1 MPDKSQSTPR
11 LIDSIN
17 LPSDV
22 RKLDQA
28 QLERLAGELREEIIS
43 VVSQTGG
50 HLAPSLGVVELTL
63 ALMSVFDFD
72 HDKLV
77 WDVGHQAYA
86 WKLLTGRKDEFHT
99 LRTKDGV
106 SGFPKMAESPYDHFG
121 VGHSSTSISAALG
134 MTVAREL
141 SGKKNEVI
149 SVIGDGSMT
158 AGLAFEGLNQAG
170 HVDKKMLVILNDN
183 EMSISKNVGA
193 MSHFMSR
200 NLSSRWVRRFKK
212 DVETILNAVPAIGEE
227 MLNYARRS
235 EHSLKS
241 FFTPG
246 MLFEAFHFNYMG
258 PIDGHDIKAL
268 QRAFRLYQDLDE
280 PVLLHVLTKKGKGY
294 APAESNPTF
303 FHGVGRFEPETGQA
317 KKVAKLNAVPTYTEV
332 FGNTLCDLAEQD
344 DRIVAITAAMPEGT
358 GTACFE
364 KKFSERFVDVG
375 ICEQHAVT
383 FAAGLATQGY
393 RPFVAIYST
402 FMQRAYDQI
411 VHDVCLQNLPVI
423 FCLDRGG
430 IVGEDGPTHHGVFDL
445 SYMRHIPNMTVLV
458 PSNESELAD
467 CMATALAHN
476 GPVAIRYPRGAGYGV
491 PLKEK
496 PEPFTIGTGEVLLE
510 GSGVAVVAVGSRTYP
525 ALEAVKE
532 LAAETGKQATVF
544 NARCV
549 KPLPKEQLLEL
560 ASTHDS
566 LLLLEENALQGGFSS
581 AVLELLSDNDALQ
594 NCRVKRLG
602 IPDQWVE
609 HGAQVELREQ
619 LGINKSG
626 IKEAVQDLFAKK

>member
-1 MPDKSQSTPR
+1 MPEKSNHSPR
-11 LIDSIN
+11 LLDNIT

-22 RKLDQA
+22 RKLDLA
-28 QLERLAGELREEIIS
+28 QLETLAGELRSEIIS
-43 VVSQTGG
+43 VVSQNGG

-86 WKLLTGRKDEFHT
+86 WKLLTGRKDAFST

-106 SGFPKMAESPYDHFG
+106 SGFPKIAECKYDHFG

-134 MTVAREL
+134 MTVARDL
-141 SGKKNEVI
+141 AGKKNDVI
-149 SVIGDGSMT
+149 SIIGDGSMT

-212 DVETILNAVPAIGEE
+212 DVETILTSVPAIGEE
-227 MLNYARRS
+227 MLNYAKRS

-294 APAESNPTF
+294 APAESNPTY
-303 FHGVGRFEPETGQA
+303 FHGVGRFEPETGLAQKAA
-317 KKVAKLNAVPTYTEV
+317 KGTSVPTYTEV
-332 FGNTLCDLAEQD
+332 FGKTLCELAEHD
-344 DRIVAITAAMPEGT
+344 ERILAITAAMPEGT

-364 KKFSERFVDVG
+364 KKYPDRFVDVG

-383 FAAGLATQGY
+383 FAAGLATQGF
-393 RPFVAIYST
+393 RPVVAIYST

-445 SYMRHIPNMTVLV
+445 SFMRHIPNMTVLV
-458 PSNESELAD
+458 PANESELAD
-467 CMATALAHN
+467 CMATALTVN
-476 GPVAIRYPRGAGYGV
+476 GPVTIRYPRGAGYGV
-491 PLKEK
+491 PCKEK
-496 PEPFTIGTGEVLLE
+496 PEVFTVGTGEVLQE
-510 GSGVAVVAVGSRTYP
+510 GSGVAVVAVGSRTFP
-525 ALEAVKE
+525 ALEAAKDVLE
-532 LAAETGKQATVF
+532 ETGTSVTVF

-549 KPLPKEQLLEL
+549 KPLPEEQLLHL
-560 ASTHDS
+560 AATHS
-566 LLLLEENALQGGFSS
+566 ALLLVEENALQGGFSS
-581 AVLELLSDNDALQ
+581 AVLEMLADKGGLG
-594 NCRVKRLG
+594 NCRIKRLG
-602 IPDQWVE
+602 IPDVWVE
-609 HGAQVELREQ
+609 HGKQVELREQ
-619 LGINKSG
+619 LGINASG
-626 IKEAVQDLFAKK
+626 IKQAILDLL